1 MKENQQNFHTAIL
14 SQIRAI
20 ASNTKEA
27 SIQAF
32 SPPAI
37 MGMSMMGGF
46 EFQMLSQGE
55 YTPQEMEVWANK
67 LIAAANQNS
76 DLSSVYTSFQ
86 ANVPQYIVDIDYEK
100 GLAQNVYLTE
110 LASTLSSMLGTY
122 YINDFNKYDRVFK
135 VQMQAESRFRDK
147 ASDLS
152 GIYVKNK
159 NGVMVPIMSIIK
171 LEQSIGTASIS
182 RYNQYKSVQIQG
194 QQASGKSSG
203 DAMNAMESVA
213 KQVLPSDMTFD
224 WSGTSAQERE
234 ASGQTVMII
243 AMALL
248 FVYLFLVDFSDCGIG
263 GFDIS
268 NDD

>member
-1 MKENQQNFHTAIL
+1 MFGGNGSTNQSTVIIQLDDYTARKITPIKWIIRKIEGKSTNLSHTAIL

-100 GLAQNVYLTE
+100 LLRK
-110 LASTLSSMLGTY
+110 ML
-122 YINDFNKYDRVFK
+122 I
-135 VQMQAESRFRDK
+135 
-147 ASDLS
+147 
-152 GIYVKNK
+152 
-159 NGVMVPIMSIIK
+159 
-171 LEQSIGTASIS
+171 
-182 RYNQYKSVQIQG
+182 
-194 QQASGKSSG
+194 
-203 DAMNAMESVA
+203 
-213 KQVLPSDMTFD
+213 
-224 WSGTSAQERE
+224 
-234 ASGQTVMII
+234 
-243 AMALL
+243 
-248 FVYLFLVDFSDCGIG
+248 
-263 GFDIS
+263 
-268 NDD
+268 